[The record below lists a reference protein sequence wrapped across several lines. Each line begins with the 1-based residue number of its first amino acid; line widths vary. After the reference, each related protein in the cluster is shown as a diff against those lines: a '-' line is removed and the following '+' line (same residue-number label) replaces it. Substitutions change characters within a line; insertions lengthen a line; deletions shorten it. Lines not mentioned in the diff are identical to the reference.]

1 MIKSS
6 AVPLSV
12 LDTAP
17 VWKGSTPAQSLRD
30 MMDLA
35 KNVERLGY
43 RRYWVAE
50 HHNTLS
56 IASSSPA
63 VLVGQLASVTSTLR
77 VGSGGVMLPNHPP
90 LVVAE
95 QFGTLE
101 ALHQGRID
109 LGIGRAP
116 GTDPTTAKA
125 LRRTHGEVAGDF
137 PGQLAELMAY
147 FNGPVEHGSG
157 RAINAIPAEG
167 NSPRV
172 WLLGSSSSSAEVA
185 GRLGLPFAFAHHI
198 NPANTL
204 AALEAYRQSF
214 TPSVTSAAPYVLVC
228 VMVIAADNQERA
240 EWLSSSL
247 GLMVLRMSGGLPQ
260 GQHTPPEEA
269 SAYPYTPEET
279 ELIKQQLSSRIIG
292 GPDTVR
298 HKIHDVLMST
308 KADELMVVT
317 LIHGQ
322 ANRIRSYELVAEAV
336 LSGQSDQDPISG
348 ADVVQSGL

>member
-1 MIKSS
+1 VAKPSR
-6 AVPLSV
+6 VPLSV

-30 MMDLA
+30 MVDLA
-35 KNVERLGY
+35 RSVERMGY

-101 ALHQGRID
+101 ALHPGRID

-116 GTDPTTAKA
+116 GTDPATARA
-125 LRRTHGEVAGDF
+125 LRRTSGELAGEAGDDF
-137 PGQLAELMAY
+137 PSQIAELMGY
-147 FNGPVEHGSG
+147 FAGPDGNDLPTAH
-157 RAINAIPAEG
+157 AIPAAG
-167 NSPRV
+167 NRPPL
-172 WLLGSSSSSAEVA
+172 WLLGSGTSGAQLA

-198 NPANTL
+198 NPGNL
-204 AALEAYRQSF
+204 LPALDAYRQSF
-214 TPSVTSAAPYVLVC
+214 TPSEAMDRPYVLVC
-228 VMVIAADNQERA
+228 TLVIAADSQEHA

-247 GLMVLRMSGGLPQ
+247 GMAILSLSGGLTH
-260 GQHTPPEEA
+260 GEHTPPEA
-269 SAYPYTPEET
+269 AANHRYTPAER
-279 ELIKQQLSSRIIG
+279 ELIAQRMAPRIIG
-292 GPDTVR
+292 GPETVCR
-298 HKIHDVLMST
+298 GVLDLLAET
-308 KADELMVVT
+308 EADELMVIT

-322 ANRIRSYELVAEAV
+322 ADRIRSYELVAEA
-336 LSGQSDQDPISG
+336 LASSD
-348 ADVVQSGL
+348 